1 MIKLEI
7 TDINELN
14 NLPIINEQTLK
25 KYLEEKY
32 PQHFEEGER
41 LSFGDIEET
50 LQYISNVNNTDN
62 ICEIFLDMGAD
73 ITVTY
78 GYIIG

>member
-7 TDINELN
+7 NDISELN
-14 NLPIINEQTLK
+14 KLPIINEYALK
-25 KYLEEKY
+25 KYLKEKY
-32 PQHFEEGER
+32 PKHFKEGER
-41 LSFGDIEET
+41 LSLGDIEET
-50 LQYISNVNNTDN
+50 LQYISKVTNTDN

-78 GYIIG
+78 GYIIE

>member
-7 TDINELN
+7 NDVTELN
-14 NLPIINEQTLK
+14 KLPLVNEYTLK
-25 KYLEEKY
+25 KYLKEKY
-32 PQHFEEGER
+32 PQHFEDAEK
-41 LSFGDIEET
+41 LSFGDIDET
-50 LQYISNVNNTDN
+50 LQYISKVTDTDD

-73 ITVTY
+73 IFVTY

>member
-7 TDINELN
+7 TDISELN
-14 NLPIINEQTLK
+14 KLPIINECALK
-25 KYLEEKY
+25 KYLKEKY
-32 PQHFEEGER
+32 PQHYEVGEK

-50 LQYISNVNNTDN
+50 LQYISKVTNTDN

-78 GYIIG
+78 GYIVG